1 MAPGSAASME
11 SAGAIAMKRLLIVVD
26 YQKDFVDGSLGF
38 PGAEELEGRIAE
50 KIAGYRASGDEVV
63 FTLDTH
69 HRDYLR
75 TQEGRNLPIEHCI
88 DGTPGH
94 DLYGEVAL
102 MVRDS
107 DGVFK
112 KPSFGSVELLE
123 RLRASQRT
131 ADSLGSQP
139 FASIELVGLVSNIC
153 VISNAVLAKTACP
166 EVPVIV
172 DASCTGSGDEKLH
185 EAALDVMEG
194 LQIRVA
200 NR

>member
-1 MAPGSAASME
+1 
-11 SAGAIAMKRLLIVVD
+11 MKRLLIVVD

-38 PGAEELEGRIAE
+38 PGAEELEPRIAE
-50 KIAGYRASGDEVV
+50 KIASYRAKGDEIV

-75 TQEGRNLPIEHCI
+75 TQEGRNLPVEHCI

-94 DLYGEVAL
+94 GLYGEVAL

-107 DGVFK
+107 DAVFK
-112 KPSFGSVELLE
+112 KPAFGSVELFE

-131 ADSLGSQP
+131 ADSLGGQP
-139 FASIELVGLVSNIC
+139 FSSIELVGLVSNIC
-153 VISNAVLAKTACP
+153 VLSNAVLAKTACP

-172 DASCTGSGDEKLH
+172 DASCTGSGDAKLH

-194 LQIRVA
+194 LQIQVT